1 MWVVETTV
9 IAGEEGEEDESED
22 KDGRAVQQS
31 EGKMNTL
38 NAKSLLLPV
47 QFFCQHKMFW
57 EFLQRFA
64 NHVKQE
70 RVNFA
75 LFHPSCVW

>member
-9 IAGEEGEEDESED
+9 IAGVEGEEDESKEED
-22 KDGRAVQQS
+22 GWATRQS

-38 NAKSLLLPV
+38 NAKSLLPPV
-47 QFFCQHKMFW
+47 QFVCWHKMFW

-64 NHVKQE
+64 NHTKQE